1 MNKKIIIVGVVILAL
16 SMLFVACKN
25 PEETQ
30 PTTTESKVAEITTAI
45 DDNGAYVFN
54 KDGEKVYLKDEQ
66 GFVRTP
72 EEAYNSSPAE
82 KQEEGFFVGNG
93 EGSSDSVIS
102 WEEIQ

>member
-16 SMLFVACKN
+16 SMLFVACKD
-25 PEETQ
+25 PQAEV
-30 PTTTESKVAEITTAI
+30 PTTTTTEALEITTAV
-45 DDNGAYVFN
+45 DEKGPYVFN
-54 KDGEKVYLKDEQ
+54 KKGEKVYLEDES
-66 GFVRTP
+66 GFIRTP
-72 EEAYNSSPAE
+72 EEAYNSSLE

>member
-30 PTTTESKVAEITTAI
+30 PTTTTTTEALEITTAI

-72 EEAYNSSPAE
+72 ELAYNAE
-82 KQEEGFFVGNG
+82 PENGFFVN
-93 EGSSDSVIS
+93 ENETEKDASIDFSDILNA
-102 WEEIQ
+102 